1 MDEHVG
7 GYSTFYVTSK
17 PLLDRA
23 LELLAM
29 LREDLDHLDAEV
41 GPRPCIEVLAQ
52 HSRHH

>member
-29 LREDLDHLDAEV
+29 LREDLDHLGADGCAAFV
-41 GPRPCIEVLAQ
+41 KPAPDK
-52 HSRHH
+52 